1 MGETQTLSDLN
12 KELDNLKN
20 LDNYYDFMLDKSY
33 IELAKT
39 MINKHYDE
47 LEKIG
52 RYKDPFSDSEMLEKN
67 K

>member
-47 LEKIG
+47 L
-52 RYKDPFSDSEMLEKN
+52 
-67 K
+67 